1 MHEHALAKDVRRRT
15 IAREAAP
22 TATKQGNDTTWGF
35 ALSHAEMGVCCMR
48 KGKERM
54 VGMLD
59 EFIELVRTNPD
70 LPVVPMVD
78 EAGRTK
84 YVLDTLQCSYCGRRQ
99 PTSDL
104 TPAEY
109 KRMIAESD
117 EKSLVLDDDGR

>member
-1 MHEHALAKDVRRRT
+1 MTQKYIPCPVCGGALHPK
-15 IAREAAP
+15 
-22 TATKQGNDTTWGF
+22 WF
-35 ALSHAEMGVCCMR
+35 
-48 KGKERM
+48 
-54 VGMLD
+54 
-59 EFIELVRTNPD
+59 
-70 LPVVPMVD
+70 PMVD